1 MKSPIQSVQSA
12 RNIYAKIERYKK
24 RIFWFKVSVM
34 IFFLQFSETENLM
47 GWYVLELVLGVVL
60 LLAKWETSRMRK
72 RNRNKMF
79 ISFFSFEIYVRVW
92 ERETDRKESKWVKY
106 TYIDWWWEKR
116 EKEGTEGGRKWQRES
131 KVELGEGE

>member
-60 LLAKWETSRMRK
+60 LLAK
-72 RNRNKMF
+72 
-79 ISFFSFEIYVRVW
+79 
-92 ERETDRKESKWVKY
+92 
-106 TYIDWWWEKR
+106 
-116 EKEGTEGGRKWQRES
+116 
-131 KVELGEGE
+131 